1 MDMDIV
7 YLILTLGVPFFVWA
21 REWNITERAHAR
33 ESLYI
38 KFPHHLLKFYRSHY
52 IKIVITIISTQ
63 STWCIKLR
71 QHNKEAYQHCT
82 WHEKKKEIFAR
93 NQLSHASIYKV
104 VIVLVAQHVTSM
116 MGIFKQ
122 GENGSWQANDDKLFY
137 NTNNTLTNSVFI
149 LMSVIYSI

>member
-82 WHEKKKEIFAR
+82 WHEKKKIYLREINCRTRQFIKSLLCWWR
-93 NQLSHASIYKV
+93 NMLQVWWVYSNRVKTV
-104 VIVLVAQHVTSM
+104 VGKRM
-116 MGIFKQ
+116 MINYFTILIIRSQ
-122 GENGSWQANDDKLFY
+122 ILYLF
-137 NTNNTLTNSVFI
+137 
-149 LMSVIYSI
+149 